1 MFYFKFHIGDY
12 RRETQHLTLLEHG
25 VYMTLMSTYYT
36 SEQPLPKDERQ
47 LLRLAG
53 ARTDEEKQA
62 VLDIVNEFFIPT
74 ETHWVHS
81 RIDFELSEYHL
92 KAEANRE
99 NGKKGGRPKKNAPQK
114 PKNNPD
120 GFDSVQNKT
129 QTVSETKPKTNPNET
144 LTNKPI
150 NPLTN
155 EPIINNIDSDKPKR
169 FDFKKALIEK
179 SASEDLAT
187 AFMAVRKT
195 KKATNTEKA
204 FDLFMNNV
212 NKSNMSLNQV
222 LEICIQRDW
231 KGFDPAW
238 LNNQSN
244 NRGNDNFHDSFYG
257 KGQSPFGQHDQTG
270 MRDVGGN
277 VLIGHDNDVRF

>member
-81 RIDFELSEYHL
+81 RIDFELSEYHS

-114 PKNNPD
+114 PTNNPS
-120 GFDSVQNKT
+120 GFDSLKNKT
-129 QTVSETKPKTNPNET
+129 QVVSEIKPNYNPSET

-150 NPLTN
+150 NPLTY
-155 EPIINNIDSDKPKR
+155 EPIIDTPSDKPKR
-169 FDFKKALIEK
+169 FDFKKALVEQGG
-179 SASEDLAT
+179 SEESVI

-204 FDLFMNNV
+204 FELFMSSV

-231 KGFDPAW
+231 KGFDPSW
-238 LNNQSN
+238 LNNQN
-244 NRGNDNFHDSFYG
+244 NGYQTAAQQTAQEHD
-257 KGQSPFGQHDQTG
+257 KWRMAEQRAFGEKDVTPPDQH
-270 MRDVGGN
+270 
-277 VLIGHDNDVRF
+277 LIGEYRNV

>member
-81 RIDFELSEYHL
+81 RIDFELSEYHS

-114 PKNNPD
+114 PNDNPS
-120 GFDSVQNKT
+120 GFNPIENKT
-129 QTVSETKPKTNPNET
+129 QVVSETKPNDNPNIT

-150 NPLTN
+150 NPLTY
-155 EPIINNIDSDKPKR
+155 EPIIKDIGEQDKPVR
-169 FDFKKALIEK
+169 FMFNKELVNLGCDKDLVIEYMAHRKAKKASNSKI
-179 SASEDLAT
+179 
-187 AFMAVRKT
+187 
-195 KKATNTEKA
+195 A
-204 FDLFMNNV
+204 FDGLIREQQ
-212 NKSNMSLNQV
+212 KSGLDLNAV
-222 LEICIQRDW
+222 MRICIERGWRRFEADW
-231 KGFDPAW
+231 LKSQNTYQQKQD
-238 LNNQSN
+238 
-244 NRGNDNFHDSFYG
+244 NRPPDIGEYMKNLGNDFLDVT
-257 KGQSPFGQHDQTG
+257 PEQHFLE
-270 MRDVGGN
+270 N
-277 VLIGHDNDVRF
+277 K

>member
-81 RIDFELSEYHL
+81 RIDFELSEYHS

-114 PKNNPD
+114 PNDNQSGFNPLK
-120 GFDSVQNKT
+120 NKT
-129 QTVSETKPKTNPNET
+129 QLVSETKPNDNPNIT

-150 NPLTN
+150 NQLTN
-155 EPIINNIDSDKPKR
+155 EPIIKDIGTSDKPKKSKSVMKTLPDD
-169 FDFKKALIEK
+169 FDISEQVRKW
-179 SASEDLAT
+179 ASENNHHNLEIHLDRFIEYAKSNGKKYADWDT
-187 AFMAVRKT
+187 AFKRAVREDWGKVNLPT
-195 KKATNTEKA
+195 
-204 FDLFMNNV
+204 FQNNV
-212 NKSNMSLNQV
+212 FNQQPQQNNRMS
-222 LEICIQRDW
+222 EIQQLSEQW
-231 KGFDPAW
+231 E
-238 LNNQSN
+238 LNNESN
-244 NRGNDNFHDSFYG
+244 YT
-257 KGQSPFGQHDQTG
+257 PY
-270 MRDVGGN
+270 
-277 VLIGHDNDVRF
+277 

>member
-81 RIDFELSEYHL
+81 RIDFELSEYHS

-99 NGKKGGRPKKNAPQK
+99 NGKKRRSTKEKCTT
-114 PKNNPD
+114 
-120 GFDSVQNKT
+120 KT
-129 QTVSETKPKTNPNET
+129 E
-144 LTNKPI
+144 
-150 NPLTN
+150 
-155 EPIINNIDSDKPKR
+155 
-169 FDFKKALIEK
+169 
-179 SASEDLAT
+179 
-187 AFMAVRKT
+187 
-195 KKATNTEKA
+195 
-204 FDLFMNNV
+204 
-212 NKSNMSLNQV
+212 
-222 LEICIQRDW
+222 
-231 KGFDPAW
+231 
-238 LNNQSN
+238 
-244 NRGNDNFHDSFYG
+244 
-257 KGQSPFGQHDQTG
+257 
-270 MRDVGGN
+270 
-277 VLIGHDNDVRF
+277 

>member
-53 ARTDEEKQA
+53 ARTEDEKQA

-81 RIDFELSEYHL
+81 RIDFELSEYHS

-114 PKNNPD
+114 PNDNQSGFNPIE
-120 GFDSVQNKT
+120 NKT
-129 QTVSETKPKTNPNET
+129 QVVSETKPNDNPNIT

-150 NPLTN
+150 NPLTY
-155 EPIINNIDSDKPKR
+155 EPIIKDIGEQDKPVR
-169 FDFKKALIEK
+169 FMFNKELVNLGCDKDLVIEYMAHRKAKKASNSKI
-179 SASEDLAT
+179 
-187 AFMAVRKT
+187 
-195 KKATNTEKA
+195 A
-204 FDLFMNNV
+204 FDGLIREQQ
-212 NKSNMSLNQV
+212 KSGLDLNAV
-222 LEICIQRDW
+222 MRICIERGWRGFEADW
-231 KGFDPAW
+231 LKSQNTYQQKQD
-238 LNNQSN
+238 
-244 NRGNDNFHDSFYG
+244 NRPPDIGEYMKNLGNDFLDVT
-257 KGQSPFGQHDQTG
+257 PEQHFLE
-270 MRDVGGN
+270 N
-277 VLIGHDNDVRF
+277 K